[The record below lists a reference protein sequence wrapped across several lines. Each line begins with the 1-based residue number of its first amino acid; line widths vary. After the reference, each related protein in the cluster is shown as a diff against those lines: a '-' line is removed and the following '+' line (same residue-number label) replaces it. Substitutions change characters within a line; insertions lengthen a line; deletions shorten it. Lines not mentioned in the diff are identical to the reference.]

1 MDFKR
6 KAVMFAVWNLLLPTC
21 ASAYFSQSDQGEEV
35 FSFMS
40 TFDSPRNA
48 ALEKAASAVPSS
60 DPTIVQLNPGALRL
74 PDGTNRIAEIH
85 WQTGAMA
92 DNQGSISYTSSYKKF
107 LYQISYNWLD
117 YGTIVGYDEYG
128 METGTDYNPLS
139 QLATAT
145 VSYAMTHIN
154 VGATVKFASESLADD
169 AGDRT
174 AWGAAFDW
182 GISWQSVSKIF
193 GIGIV
198 ARDFGMLLRDYVD
211 DDIDEY
217 YPMSQM
223 FGLSMYYRPVILP
236 RLTIMA
242 ESDFPRY
249 AEPKLALAGEYALGQ
264 SFFIRA
270 GFTRAWLD
278 ITRDVKQLISA
289 NSRPDE
295 AQSARMLSA
304 GLGYNSKLFT
314 IDYAFSYL
322 AQGLGVEHR
331 IGLRVDL

>member
-1 MDFKR
+1 MDFRR
-6 KAVMFAVWNLLLPTC
+6 KAMTFAMLSMLLPAC
-21 ASAYFSQSDQGEEV
+21 ANAYFSQNDQGEEV

-48 ALEKAASAVPSS
+48 ALEKAASAVPST
-60 DPTIVQLNPGALRL
+60 DPTIVQLNPAALRL
-74 PDGTNRIAEIH
+74 PDGTKRIAEVH
-85 WQTGAMA
+85 WQTGDMS
-92 DNQGSISYTSSYKKF
+92 DNQGSLSYTSSYKKI

-117 YGTIVGYDEYG
+117 YGTFTGYDEYG
-128 METGTDYNPLS
+128 YETGKEYRPFSKLT
-139 QLATAT
+139 TAT
-145 VSYAMTHIN
+145 LAYAMTHIN
-154 VGATVKFASESLADD
+154 VGATLKFASEKLAED

-182 GISWQSVSKIF
+182 GITWQSSSKIF
-193 GIGIV
+193 GIGLT

-211 DDIDEY
+211 DGDDDY
-217 YPMSQM
+217 YPMSQT
-223 FGLSMYYRPVILP
+223 FGVSLYYRPVILP
-236 RLTIMA
+236 RLTIMT

-249 AEPKLALAGEYALGQ
+249 AEPKFNLAGEYALGQ

-278 ITRDVKQLISA
+278 LTRDFKQLISA
-289 NSRPDE
+289 DSRPDE

-304 GLGYNSKLFT
+304 GLGYNSRLFS

-331 IGLRVDL
+331 IGLRVGL

>member
-6 KAVMFAVWNLLLPTC
+6 KAVMFAIWNLLLPTC

-48 ALEKAASAVPSS
+48 ALEKATSAVPSS

-242 ESDFPRY
+242 VRGNELLYVARDV
-249 AEPKLALAGEYALGQ
+249 EPCACKTGADKETLSERIFAGECE
-264 SFFIRA
+264 FRFCI
-270 GFTRAWLD
+270 
-278 ITRDVKQLISA
+278 
-289 NSRPDE
+289 
-295 AQSARMLSA
+295 ARE
-304 GLGYNSKLFT
+304 
-314 IDYAFSYL
+314 IAFSHDGEARENYRP
-322 AQGLGVEHR
+322 VVHR
-331 IGLRVDL
+331 